1 MKKIS
6 DNPEA
11 ERQRVSVTE
20 HSLLVAHGQSKK
32 LADIRKRLQ
41 PDLPV
46 EAMQRNSVPKKQLLT
61 GLKPEVAEELNKAIS
76 LIDDSI
82 NRIMRSFP
90 EGKKNRL
97 FSFRFGSVDAVKNMS
112 IKAAFKTLGIDDNSV
127 KMKLIAELNYHGD
140 EVKGR

>member
-6 DNPEA
+6 DHPETDQ
-11 ERQRVSVTE
+11 QRVCVTE
-20 HSLLVAHGQSKK
+20 RSLLVAHGQSKK

-46 EAMQRNSVPKKQLLT
+46 EVMQRSGVPEKQLLV
-61 GLKPEVAEELNKAIS
+61 GLKPEVSAELNKAIS

-82 NRIMRSFP
+82 NRIMISFP

-97 FSFRFGSVDAVKNMS
+97 FGFRFGSVDAVKNMS
-112 IKAAFKTLGIDDNSV
+112 IKVAFKTLGIDDNVV
-127 KMKLIAELNYHGD
+127 KMKLIDELNYYGN
-140 EVKGR
+140 EVKER